1 MVTTFYKIYFIL
13 VLAALALHC
22 CVWAFSCGKQGL
34 FVVVCGLPF
43 AMAAS
48 VTEDRLQVRR
58 LCRCGSRAL
67 ERGFSS
73 CGACTQLPCFLWNL
87 PRSGIQPGSPALAG
101 GFLSTGPPGKS
112 GYDFVLSQESFACPQ
127 FTKVF
132 SCDFL
137 YKLYQFIFY
146 IQVYFPSQISFG
158 GLCDVS

>member
-13 VLAALALHC
+13 VMAAPGLRC
-22 CVWAFSCGKQGL
+22 CVWAFSCGKQGYSL
-34 FVVVCGLPF
+34 WCVGFLLPWLLLSQRTGWRCAGSAGVVHGLQNAGSVVVLLGRSCPVACGI
-43 AMAAS
+43 S
-48 VTEDRLQVRR
+48 TDQ
-58 LCRCGSRAL
+58 G
-67 ERGFSS
+67 
-73 CGACTQLPCFLWNL
+73 
-87 PRSGIQPGSPALAG
+87 GSPALAG

-137 YKLYQFIFY
+137 CKLYQFIFY